1 MNITELS
8 IKNNRITIVIL
19 AVILLAGF
27 STFTK
32 MPRAEDPGFIVRVS
46 SIVTIFPGASPER
59 VEMLV
64 SDKLEK
70 VIQEIPELN
79 FVESTS
85 KPGVSIIKVNIKE
98 SEKNLRPIWDKLR
111 RKVNKAVANGDLPE
125 SIRGPLVNDEY
136 GDVFGIILGLTGE
149 GFNYAEMKKVADEV
163 RDELLRLPNA
173 SKVEIFGAQEE
184 RIFVEYDNTRLAEL
198 GLSTYI
204 LQQNLASR
212 NIIIPGGE
220 VIVNNERI
228 LLEPSGN
235 FESIEDL
242 KKTII
247 TLPKTKEGIYLGDIA
262 KVYRGYIDPARSKM
276 KVNGERGLA
285 LAISLIE
292 GGNIIDLGKSVDAA
306 MERLQQQYPHGID
319 FSTIAY
325 QHTIVNNKVN
335 DFVSNLLQSVA
346 IVLGVMLLFLGF
358 KTGFIVASLIPMT
371 MMLSLLLMSFFG
383 IGLDQVS
390 LASLVIALGMLVDN
404 AIVMSESIMVRMEQ
418 GEKPMD
424 AALAS
429 AKELKISLL
438 TSSLTTSAAFL
449 PIFLA
454 KSNVGEFTSSLF
466 KVVSIALLSSWV
478 LAITMIP
485 MLCVYFLKVKRKDPG
500 SQNNTRFQQLYRRFL
515 VFNLK
520 RPALFIIIIIVV
532 FFGSMSLF
540 KYVPKMFFPPSDRNL
555 VTVQL
560 EMPVGTAIDKTE
572 AIVQKLED
580 YIKDS
585 LVVNKQ
591 RETGITNWGAWI
603 GEGAPKYALNYNPET
618 PSSEVAYLLVNT
630 TSGEITRKIADK
642 IDAFCFN
649 NFPDLK
655 VKANPIN
662 QGPPVKDPV
671 EVRVSGKDPKKI
683 FKIADAIKAK
693 LATIAG
699 TRNISDNW
707 GVRTKKLAVKVN
719 QAKARMA
726 GVTSQDIAISLQT
739 GLSGFQTSEFREGD
753 QTIPV
758 TMRTATNDSRD
769 LRKLEN
775 LSIYAQQ
782 SGGTV
787 PLKQVA
793 DLVLEWQPSKIIR
806 RNRFKTVSVTS
817 ALETGI
823 TPDEV
828 VKQVLPWLKEQQK
841 TWDRGYY
848 FEIGGSPEKS
858 QIANKSI
865 GAQLPIA
872 GFIILILLVG
882 QFNSMRKTAIILIA
896 IPLGLVGVVLGLLGA
911 GSYFGFMTLLG
922 VISLAGIVI
931 NNAIVLL
938 DRIQIEMHELGKSPQ
953 EAIIAAAQ
961 QRFRPILLTTA
972 TTVLGLLP
980 LWFGGGLMW
989 EPMAIAIIFGLM
1001 FATIL
1006 TLVFVPIMYRVL
1018 FKVSYKG
1025 FKD

>member
-1 MNITELS
+1 MDITKLS
-8 IKNNRITIVIL
+8 IQNNRITVVVL
-19 AVILLAGF
+19 LVVLLAGF

-32 MPRAEDPGFIVRVS
+32 MPRAEDPGFIVRVA
-46 SIVTIFPGASPER
+46 SIVTVFPGASPER

-70 VIQEIPELN
+70 VIQEIPELY

-98 SEKNLRPIWDKLR
+98 SEKSLRPIWDKLR
-111 RKVNKAVANGDLPE
+111 RKVNKAVASGQLPKN
-125 SIRGPLVNDEY
+125 IRGPLVNDEY
-136 GDVFGIILGLTGE
+136 GDVFGIIIGLTGE

-173 SKVEIFGAQEE
+173 SKVEVFGAQEE

-204 LQQNLASR
+204 LQQNLATR

-220 VIVNNERI
+220 ITVNNERI

-235 FESIEDL
+235 FESVEDL

-262 KVYRGYIDPARSKM
+262 KVYRGYVDPANSKM
-276 KVNGERGLA
+276 KVNGQKGLA
-285 LAISLIE
+285 LAVSLIE
-292 GGNIIDLGKSVDAA
+292 GGNIIDLGQSV
-306 MERLQQQYPHGID
+306 EKTIQRLQNQYPHGID
-319 FSTIAY
+319 FNTIAY
-325 QHTIVNNKVN
+325 QHTIVDNKVN
-335 DFVSNLLQSVA
+335 DFVSNLLQSVV
-346 IVLGVMLLFLGF
+346 IVLAVMLLFLGF

-371 MMLSLLLMSFFG
+371 MMMSLLLMSFFG

-418 GEKPMD
+418 GEAPMD

-485 MLCVYFLKVKRKDPG
+485 MLCVYFLKVKRKDPE
-500 SQNNTRFQQLYRRFL
+500 SQQESRFHRLYRRFL
-515 VFNLK
+515 VFNLR
-520 RPALFIIIIIVV
+520 RPALFIIAMVVV
-532 FFGSMSLF
+532 FFGVMATF
-540 KYVPKMFFPPSDRNL
+540 RYVPKIFFPPSDRNL

-560 EMPVGTAIDKTE
+560 EMPIGTSIDKTE
-572 AIVQKLED
+572 AVVQKLEE

-585 LVVNKQ
+585 LQVNTQ
-591 RETGITNWGAWI
+591 RKTGVENWGAWI

-618 PSSEVAYLLVNT
+618 RSSEVAYLLVNT
-630 TSGEITRKIADK
+630 TSGDNTRQVADK
-642 IDAFCFN
+642 IYAFCFT

-662 QGPPVKDPV
+662 MGPPVRDPV
-671 EVRVSGKDPKKI
+671 EVRISGKDPKTI
-683 FKIADAIKAK
+683 FKIADSVKAK
-693 LATIAG
+693 LAQMAG

-707 GVRTKKLAVKVN
+707 GINTKKLVVKIN

-739 GLSGFQTSEFREGD
+739 ELSGFKTSEFREGD
-753 QTIPV
+753 QIIPI
-758 TMRTATNDSRD
+758 TMRTVASDRQD

-782 SGGTV
+782 SGRTV

-793 DLVLEWQPSKIIR
+793 DLVLAWQPSKIIR
-806 RNRFKTVSVTS
+806 RNRFKTVSVT
-817 ALETGI
+817 AGLETGFTAKQII
-823 TPDEV
+823 TEI
-828 VKQVLPWLKEQQK
+828 LPWLKAQKK
-841 TWDRGYY
+841 TWELGYY
-848 FEIGGSPEKS
+848 FEIGGEPEKS
-858 QIANKSI
+858 DKANRSI
-865 GAQLPIA
+865 TEQLPIA

-882 QFNSMRKTAIILIA
+882 QFNSIRKTAIILIT

-938 DRIQIEMHELGKSPQ
+938 DRIQIEIKELGKTPQ
-953 EAIIAAAQ
+953 EAIIDAAQ

-980 LWFGGGLMW
+980 LWLGGGLMW
-989 EPMAIAIIFGLM
+989 EPMAIAIIFGLL
-1001 FATIL
+1001 FATVL
-1006 TLVFVPIMYRVL
+1006 TLVFVPVMYRVL
-1018 FKVSYKG
+1018 FKVSYKK
-1025 FKD
+1025 FK

>member
-8 IKNNRITIVIL
+8 IKNSRITIVIL
-19 AVILLAGF
+19 LVILLAGF

-32 MPRAEDPGFIVRVS
+32 MPRAEDPGFIVRVA
-46 SIVTIFPGASPER
+46 SIVTVFPGASPER

-98 SEKNLRPIWDKLR
+98 SEKKLRPIWDKLR
-111 RKVNKAVANGDLPE
+111 RKVNKAVASGELPDN
-125 SIRGPLVNDEY
+125 IRGPLVNDEY
-136 GDVFGIILGLTGE
+136 GDVFGIILGITGE
-149 GFNYAEMKKVADEV
+149 GFDYAEMKKVADEV

-184 RIFVEYDNTRLAEL
+184 RIFVEYNNTRLAEL

-220 VIVNNERI
+220 ITVNNERI

-242 KKTII
+242 RKTVI
-247 TLPKTKEGIYLGDIA
+247 TLPKTNEGIYLGDIA
-262 KVYRGYIDPARSKM
+262 HVYRGYIDPARSKM
-276 KVNGERGLA
+276 KVNGTKGLA
-285 LAISLIE
+285 LAVSLIE
-292 GGNIIDLGKSVDAA
+292 GGNIIDLGKDVEQTMA
-306 MERLQQQYPHGID
+306 RLQQQYPHGID

-325 QHTIVNNKVN
+325 QHTIVDNKVN
-335 DFVSNLLQSVA
+335 DFVNNLLQSVA
-346 IVLGVMLLFLGF
+346 IVLAVMLLFLGF

-371 MMLSLLLMSFFG
+371 MMLSLLLMSLMG

-429 AKELKISLL
+429 AKELKVSLL

-485 MLCVYFLKVKRKDPG
+485 MLCVYFLKVKRKDPN
-500 SQNNTRFQQLYRRFL
+500 SEQSTRFQQLYRRFL
-515 VFNLK
+515 LFNLK
-520 RPALFIIIIIVV
+520 RPALFIVTLTIV
-532 FFGSMSLF
+532 FLGSMATF
-540 KYVPKMFFPPSDRNL
+540 KYVPKIFFPPSDRNL

-572 AIVQKLED
+572 AVVDQLEK
-580 YIKDS
+580 YMKDS
-585 LVVNKQ
+585 LQVNAQ
-591 RETGITNWGAWI
+591 RKEGVENWGAWI

-618 PSSEVAYLLVNT
+618 RSSEVAYLLVNT
-630 TSGEITRKIADK
+630 TSGNNTREISDK
-642 IDAFCFN
+642 IDAFCFAH
-649 NFPDLK
+649 FPDLK

-662 QGPPVKDPV
+662 MGPPVRDPV
-671 EVRVSGKDPKKI
+671 EVRISGKDPKKI
-683 FKIADAIKAK
+683 FKIVDAVKAK
-693 LATIAG
+693 IASVNG

-707 GVRTKKLAVKVN
+707 GGRTKKLVVKVN
-719 QAKARMA
+719 QARARMA

-739 GLSGFQTSEFREGD
+739 ELSGFNTSEFREGD
-753 QTIPV
+753 QTIPI
-758 TMRTATNDSRD
+758 TMRTVASDRQD
-769 LRKLEN
+769 LSKLEN
-775 LSIYAQQ
+775 LSVYAQR
-782 SGGTV
+782 SGQTV

-806 RNRFKTVSVTS
+806 RNRFKTVSVTA
-817 ALETGI
+817 ALEGGFTAKG
-823 TPDEV
+823 V
-828 VKQVLPWLKEQQK
+828 VGELVPWLKAQQK
-841 TWDRGYY
+841 TWDLGYY
-848 FEIGGSPEKS
+848 FEIGGAPEKS
-858 QIANKSI
+858 DIANKSI
-865 GAQLPIA
+865 TEQLPIA

-882 QFNSMRKTAIILIA
+882 QFNSIRKTAIILIA

-938 DRIQIEMHELGKSPQ
+938 DRIQLEINELGKPPQ

-989 EPMAIAIIFGLM
+989 EPMAIAIIFGLL
-1001 FATIL
+1001 FATVL
-1006 TLVFVPIMYRVL
+1006 TLVFVPVMYRVL
-1018 FKVSYKG
+1018 FRVSYKG
-1025 FKD
+1025 F

>member
-8 IKNNRITIVIL
+8 IKNSRITIVIL
-19 AVILLAGF
+19 LVILLAGF

-32 MPRAEDPGFIVRVS
+32 MPRAEDPGFIVRVA
-46 SIVTIFPGASPER
+46 SIVTVFPGASPER

-98 SEKNLRPIWDKLR
+98 SEKKLRPIWDKLR
-111 RKVNKAVANGDLPE
+111 RKVNKAVASGELPDN
-125 SIRGPLVNDEY
+125 IRGPLVNDEY
-136 GDVFGIILGLTGE
+136 GDVFGIILGITGE
-149 GFNYAEMKKVADEV
+149 GFDYAEMKKVADEV

-184 RIFVEYDNTRLAEL
+184 RIFVEYNNTRLAEL

-220 VIVNNERI
+220 ITVNNERI

-242 KKTII
+242 RKTVI
-247 TLPKTKEGIYLGDIA
+247 TLPKTNEGIYLGDIA
-262 KVYRGYIDPARSKM
+262 HVYRGYIDPARSKM
-276 KVNGERGLA
+276 KVNGTKGLA
-285 LAISLIE
+285 LAVSLIE
-292 GGNIIDLGKSVDAA
+292 GGNIIDLGKDVAQT
-306 MERLQQQYPHGID
+306 MTRLQQQYPHGID

-325 QHTIVNNKVN
+325 QHTIVDNKVN
-335 DFVSNLLQSVA
+335 DFVNNLLQSVA
-346 IVLGVMLLFLGF
+346 IVLAVMLLFLGF

-371 MMLSLLLMSFFG
+371 MMLSLLLMSFMG

-429 AKELKISLL
+429 AKELKVSLL

-485 MLCVYFLKVKRKDPG
+485 MLCVYFLKVKRKDPNSG
-500 SQNNTRFQQLYRRFL
+500 QNTRFQQLYRRFL
-515 VFNLK
+515 LFNLK
-520 RPALFIIIIIVV
+520 RPALFIVSLTIV
-532 FFGSMSLF
+532 FLGSMATF
-540 KYVPKMFFPPSDRNL
+540 KYVPKIFFPPSDRNL

-572 AIVQKLED
+572 AVVDRLEK
-580 YIKDS
+580 YMKDS
-585 LVVNKQ
+585 LRVNAQ
-591 RETGITNWGAWI
+591 RKEGIVNWGAWI

-618 PSSEVAYLLVNT
+618 RSSEVAYLLVNT
-630 TSGEITRKIADK
+630 TSGDNTREISDK
-642 IDAFCFN
+642 IDAFCFAH
-649 NFPDLK
+649 FPDLK

-662 QGPPVKDPV
+662 MGPPVRDPV
-671 EVRVSGKDPKKI
+671 EVRISGKDPKKI
-683 FKIADAIKAK
+683 FKIVDEVKAK
-693 LATIAG
+693 IASVNG

-707 GVRTKKLAVKVN
+707 GVRTKKLVVKVN

-739 GLSGFQTSEFREGD
+739 ELSGFNTSEFREGD
-753 QTIPV
+753 QTIPI
-758 TMRTATNDSRD
+758 TMRTVASDRQD
-769 LRKLEN
+769 LSKLGN
-775 LSIYAQQ
+775 LNVYAQR
-782 SGGTV
+782 SGQTV

-806 RNRFKTVSVTS
+806 RNRFKTVSVTA
-817 ALETGI
+817 ALEGGFTAKGI
-823 TPDEV
+823 VSELV
-828 VKQVLPWLKEQQK
+828 PWLKAQQK
-841 TWDRGYY
+841 TWDLGYY
-848 FEIGGSPEKS
+848 FEIGGAPEKS
-858 QIANKSI
+858 DIANKSI
-865 GAQLPIA
+865 TEQLPIA

-882 QFNSMRKTAIILIA
+882 QFNSIRKTAIILIA

-938 DRIQIEMHELGKSPQ
+938 DRIQLEINELGKPPQ

-989 EPMAIAIIFGLM
+989 EPMAIAIIFGLL
-1001 FATIL
+1001 FATVL
-1006 TLVFVPIMYRVL
+1006 TLVFVPVMYRVL
-1018 FKVSYKG
+1018 FRVSYKG
-1025 FKD
+1025 F

>member
-8 IKNNRITIVIL
+8 IKNSRITIVIL
-19 AVILLAGF
+19 LVILLAGF

-98 SEKNLRPIWDKLR
+98 SEKKLRPIWDKLR
-111 RKVNKAVANGDLPE
+111 RKVNKAVASGELPE
-125 SIRGPLVNDEY
+125 NIRGPLVNDEY
-136 GDVFGIILGLTGE
+136 GDVFGIILGITGE
-149 GFNYAEMKKVADEV
+149 GFDYAEMKKVADEV

-220 VIVNNERI
+220 ITVNDERI

-242 KKTII
+242 KKTVI
-247 TLPKTKEGIYLGDIA
+247 TLPKSNEGIYLGDIA
-262 KVYRGYIDPARSKM
+262 NVYRGYIDPARSKM
-276 KVNGERGLA
+276 KVNGTKGLA
-285 LAISLIE
+285 LAVSLIE
-292 GGNIIDLGKSVDAA
+292 GGNIIDLGKDVERT
-306 MERLQQQYPHGID
+306 MGRLQQQYPHGID

-325 QHTIVNNKVN
+325 QHTIVDNKVS
-335 DFVSNLLQSVA
+335 DFVNNLLQSVV
-346 IVLGVMLLFLGF
+346 IVLAVMLLFLGF

-371 MMLSLLLMSFFG
+371 MMLSLLLMSFMG

-429 AKELKISLL
+429 AKELKVSLL

-485 MLCVYFLKVKRKDPG
+485 MLCVYFLKVKRKDPN
-500 SQNNTRFQQLYRRFL
+500 SENNSRFQQLYRSFL
-515 VFNLK
+515 LFNLK
-520 RPALFIIIIIVV
+520 RPALFMVALVVV
-532 FFGSMSLF
+532 FFGSMSTF
-540 KYVPKMFFPPSDRNL
+540 KYVPKIFFPPSDRNL

-572 AIVQKLED
+572 AVVNQLEK

-585 LVVNKQ
+585 LLVNAQ
-591 RETGITNWGAWI
+591 RKNGVENWGAWI

-630 TSGEITRKIADK
+630 TSGDNTRAIADK
-642 IDAFCFN
+642 IDAFCFAH
-649 NFPDLK
+649 FPDLK

-662 QGPPVKDPV
+662 MGPPVRDPV
-671 EVRVSGKDPKKI
+671 EVRISGKDPKKI
-683 FKIADAIKAK
+683 FKIVDAVKAK
-693 LATIAG
+693 IASVNG

-707 GVRTKKLAVKVN
+707 GVRTKKLVVRVN

-739 GLSGFQTSEFREGD
+739 ELSGFNTSEFREGD
-753 QTIPV
+753 QTIPI
-758 TMRTATNDSRD
+758 TMRTVASDRQD
-769 LRKLEN
+769 LSKLEN
-775 LSIYAQQ
+775 LSVYAQR
-782 SGGTV
+782 SGQTV

-806 RNRFKTVSVTS
+806 RNRFKTVSVT
-817 ALETGI
+817 AGLEASFTAKAIVG
-823 TPDEV
+823 ELV
-828 VKQVLPWLKEQQK
+828 PWLKAQQK
-841 TWDRGYY
+841 TWDLGYY
-848 FEIGGSPEKS
+848 FEIGGAPEKS
-858 QIANKSI
+858 DIANKSI
-865 GAQLPIA
+865 TEQLPIA

-882 QFNSMRKTAIILIA
+882 QFNSIRKTAIILIA

-938 DRIQIEMHELGKSPQ
+938 DRIQLEITELGKTPQ

-972 TTVLGLLP
+972 TTVLGLFP

-989 EPMAIAIIFGLM
+989 EPMAIAIIFGLL
-1001 FATIL
+1001 FATVL
-1006 TLVFVPIMYRVL
+1006 TLVFVPVMYRVL
-1018 FKVSYKG
+1018 FRVSYKE
-1025 FKD
+1025 F